1 MTVTDF
7 QVDGYRSLRS
17 VWMRMKRVNVV
28 VGANGCG
35 KSNLYKALHLVAAAA
50 SGEFSR
56 SLAQEG
62 GLSSALWAGDRGKGP
77 VRMRI
82 SVKLDGGLKY
92 ELVCGLPVPGQSPF
106 PLDPIIKEEEV
117 SFVDRGQKVIL
128 LNRKGNI
135 VHARD
140 ASGKRVEY
148 PSVVPDGES
157 VLSELREPHLFPELS
172 KLRQEF
178 LSWRFYHKFRTDENS
193 ALRREAYATR
203 VMSLSHDAS
212 DLAAALATINWVGD
226 RDGLD
231 KAVNDAFPGA
241 SLIIDDK
248 TISGKLQLC
257 LQMPAFPRPFKAD
270 ELSDGTLHYLCLL
283 AALMSPRPA
292 KLLALNEPEAS
303 IHPDLLEPL
312 AALIRIAARESQIWV
327 ITHSFKLAKAI
338 EEQCLV
344 EPIVLEKHAGET
356 KIAAQ
361 KLSDD

>member
-1 MTVTDF
+1 MTVAEF
-7 QVDGYRSLRS
+7 EVEGYRSLKA
-17 VWMRMKRVNVV
+17 VWMRLKRVNVV

-50 SGEFSR
+50 EGRFSR

-62 GLSSALWAGDRGKGP
+62 GLKSALWAGARGKGP
-77 VRMRI
+77 VRMRVT
-82 SVKLDGGLKY
+82 VKLDGGLKY
-92 ELVCGLPVPGQSPF
+92 ELSCGLPIPGQSPF

-117 SFVDRGQKVIL
+117 SLVDRGQKIIL
-128 LNRKGNI
+128 LHRKGGI

-140 ASGKRVEY
+140 EAGKRVEY

-178 LSWRFYHKFRTDENS
+178 LSWRFYHKFRTDDES
-193 ALRREAYATR
+193 ILRRDAYPTR

-226 RDGLD
+226 SEGLEQ
-231 KAVNDAFPGA
+231 AVDHAFPGA
-241 SLIIDDK
+241 RLSIEEFD
-248 TISGKLQLC
+248 GRLQLQ
-257 LQMPAFPRPFKAD
+257 LHMPGFQRAFSAG

-283 AALMSPRPA
+283 AALLSPRPA

-312 AALIRIAARESQIWV
+312 AQLIRMAARESQIWV

-338 EEQCLV
+338 EEKCLV
-344 EPIVLEKHAGET
+344 EPIFLEKIEGET
-356 KIAAQ
+356 KISAQ
-361 KLSDD
+361 RLSEDD

>member
-1 MTVTDF
+1 MTVTEF

-50 SGEFSR
+50 SGTFSR

-62 GLSSALWAGDRGKGP
+62 GLGSALWAGDRGKGP
-77 VRMRI
+77 VRLRI
-82 SVKLDGGLKY
+82 TVKLDGGLKY
-92 ELVCGLPVPGQSPF
+92 ELACGLPVPGQSPF

-117 SFVDRGQKVIL
+117 SFVERGQKVVL
-128 LNRKGNI
+128 LNRKGSI

-140 ASGKRVEY
+140 GSGKRVEY
-148 PSVVPDGES
+148 PSVVPEGES

-172 KLRQEF
+172 KLRHEF
-178 LSWRFYHKFRTDENS
+178 LSWRFYHKFRTDEDS
-193 ALRREAYATR
+193 VLRRDADATR
-203 VMSLSHDAS
+203 VMSLSHDAG
-212 DLAAALATINWVGD
+212 DLAAALATIQWVGD
-226 RDGLD
+226 RDGLE
-231 KAVNDAFPGA
+231 KSVNDAFPGA
-241 SLIIDDK
+241 RLEIGGSEG
-248 TISGKLQLC
+248 GKLQL
-257 LQMPAFPRPFKAD
+257 LLFMPGFQRPFKAD

-303 IHPDLLEPL
+303 IHPDLLDPL
-312 AALIRIAARESQIWV
+312 AALIRMAARESQIWV

-338 EEQCLV
+338 EEHCLV
-344 EPIVLEKHAGET
+344 EPIVLQKVDGET

-361 KLSDD
+361 KLSED

>member
-1 MTVTDF
+1 
-7 QVDGYRSLRS
+7 
-17 VWMRMKRVNVV
+17 MRMKRVNVV

-35 KSNLYKALHLVAAAA
+35 KSNLYKALHLVASAA
-50 SGEFSR
+50 SGTFSR

-62 GLSSALWAGDRGKGP
+62 GLGSALWAGDRGKGP

-82 SVKLDGGLKY
+82 TVKLDGGLKY
-92 ELVCGLPVPGQSPF
+92 ELACGLPVPGQSPF

-128 LNRKGNI
+128 LNRKGGI

-140 ASGKRVEY
+140 GSGKRVEY
-148 PSVVPDGES
+148 PSVVPEGES

-172 KLRQEF
+172 KLRHEF
-178 LSWRFYHKFRTDENS
+178 LSWRFYHKFRTDEES
-193 ALRREAYATR
+193 VLRRDAYATR

-212 DLAAALATINWVGD
+212 DLAAALATIQWVGD
-226 RDGLD
+226 REGLEKSVD
-231 KAVNDAFPGA
+231 DAFPGA
-241 SLIIDDK
+241 KLEIGESG
-248 TISGKLQLC
+248 SGKLQLQ
-257 LQMPAFPRPFKAD
+257 LLMPGFQRPFKAD

-303 IHPDLLEPL
+303 IHPDLLDPL
-312 AALIRIAARESQIWV
+312 ATLIRMAARESQIWV
-327 ITHSFKLAKAI
+327 ITHSFRLAKAI
-338 EEQCLV
+338 EEHCLV
-344 EPIVLEKHAGET
+344 EPIVLQKIDGET

-361 KLSDD
+361 KLAED

>member
-1 MTVTDF
+1 
-7 QVDGYRSLRS
+7 
-17 VWMRMKRVNVV
+17 MKRVNVV

-50 SGEFSR
+50 EGNFSR

-62 GLSSALWAGDRGKGP
+62 GLTSALWAGDRAKGP
-77 VRMRI
+77 VRMRM

-128 LNRKGNI
+128 LNRKGSI

-140 ASGKRVEY
+140 AAGKRVEY

-178 LSWRFYHKFRTDENS
+178 LSWRFYHKFRTDEDS
-193 ALRREAYATR
+193 VLRRDAYATR

-226 RDGLD
+226 SQGLEI
-231 KAVNDAFPGA
+231 AVDSAFPGA
-241 SLIIDDK
+241 HLEILEDS
-248 TISGKLQLC
+248 SNGRLQVR
-257 LQMPAFPRPFKAD
+257 LQMPGFQRAFRAA

-303 IHPDLLEPL
+303 IHPDLLVPL
-312 AALIRIAARESQIWV
+312 AALIRMAARESQIWV
-327 ITHSFKLAKAI
+327 ITHSFALAKAI
-338 EEQCLV
+338 EEACLV
-344 EPIVLEKHAGET
+344 EPIVLEKTDGET
-356 KIAAQ
+356 KISGQ
-361 KLSDD
+361 KLSD